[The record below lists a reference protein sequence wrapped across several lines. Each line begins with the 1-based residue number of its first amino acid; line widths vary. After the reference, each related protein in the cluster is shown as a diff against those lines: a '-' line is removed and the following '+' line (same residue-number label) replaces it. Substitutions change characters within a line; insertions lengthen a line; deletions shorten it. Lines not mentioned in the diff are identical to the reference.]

1 MGSME
6 VSLPGGLLEN
16 GCVERRARFRQL
28 TGHLES
34 ALIELDKN
42 TSRPSY
48 VSSVLALALESIGS
62 HTVDVK
68 RVSSLC
74 VADRQFL
81 MLRLAAMLSGEQQ
94 WLKVTCGHCKA
105 FFDVDFSR
113 CDLPVKE
120 AVVGF
125 PFVKLNLEAGEAELR
140 VPTASEQMDVVG
152 LPDDEAMQHMLQCCV
167 YSLNNASP
175 VEAAV
180 RQLSDADIAA
190 IDQALDRLSPAVC
203 DELLV
208 ICPECKREQSAKL
221 DHYHLSGLD
230 SNSFYA
236 EVHTIA
242 MHYHWSETEIL
253 NMARSKRHRYLGL
266 IDRSGAM
273 NGQVA

>member
-1 MGSME
+1 ME

-16 GCVERRARFRQL
+16 GCVERRARFRKL
-28 TGHLES
+28 TGHMES

-42 TSRPSY
+42 ASRPSY
-48 VSSVLALALESIGS
+48 VSSVLALALESIGG

-68 RVSSLC
+68 RVNSLC

-81 MLRLAAMLSGEQQ
+81 MLRLAAVLSGEQQ
-94 WLKVTCGHCKA
+94 WLKVTCRYCKA

-120 AVVGF
+120 AAVGF
-125 PFVKLNLEAGEAELR
+125 PFIRLNLEAGEAELR
-140 VPTASEQMDVVG
+140 VPTASEQMVVAG
-152 LPDDEAMQHMLQCCV
+152 LPDHEAMQHMLLCCIR
-167 YSLNNASP
+167 SINK
-175 VEAAV
+175 AAPADAAIQ
-180 RQLSDADIAA
+180 QLSDADIAA
-190 IDQALDRLSPAVC
+190 IDQALDSLSPAVC

-230 SNSFYA
+230 SDSFYD

-266 IDRSGAM
+266 IDRSRAM